1 MKRVKRYLAALA
13 AGALLT
19 SGCFSSGSVQTEEG
33 PETTKTT
40 ETLEMGTNAGS
51 TEVDVGATETI
62 VALTETDKA
71 AESEERPEGTEG
83 TSLYERGLAMI
94 QRMDAM
100 AGSDAYSGM
109 MSSSSEVLDILD
121 AISAGDYTKPRV
133 VYAMKIRE
141 PETLDIALAYGND
154 IASLPEELKQP
165 LRHRLVAAVPSMMS
179 SFNGASSLAAVSL
192 VTSEDF
198 FLDGDVTGE
207 NLYIYVYDGDYCASV
222 LFSARGEGIVSA
234 SGMFICND
242 GLKEVTDEG
251 AFTEWLNAYIGKA
264 GIEVSTVPMR

>member
-121 AISAGDYTKPRV
+121 AISAGDYTKPF
-133 VYAMKIRE
+133 
-141 PETLDIALAYGND
+141 D
-154 IASLPEELKQP
+154 LP
-165 LRHRLVAAVPSMMS
+165 
-179 SFNGASSLAAVSL
+179 F
-192 VTSEDF
+192 
-198 FLDGDVTGE
+198 
-207 NLYIYVYDGDYCASV
+207 
-222 LFSARGEGIVSA
+222 
-234 SGMFICND
+234 
-242 GLKEVTDEG
+242 
-251 AFTEWLNAYIGKA
+251 
-264 GIEVSTVPMR
+264 